1 MVDAGLPLHLERLLE
16 RSPRL
21 PVPRLLRI
29 RLAELVEAI
38 AQASVIDAPGLVPG
52 LCRLHRLDEAPARV
66 RDMACQE
73 IPDTDVAMDVPRRG
87 VAEGARWEIFG
98 VERPTLFRRATSSG
112 MLLVR
117 AVQPPE
123 RFAWTLT
130 GDHIDAE
137 LRLEESESNRTL
149 ATLEVE
155 APWLYGF
162 SRALQR
168 RALARLH
175 ALYQTAADI

>member
-1 MVDAGLPLHLERLLE
+1 MPSASATKELLASRDDLWSFIAEPHHFADWWPGIAG
-16 RSPRL
+16 
-21 PVPRLLRI
+21 
-29 RLAELVEAI
+29 
-38 AQASVIDAPGLVPG
+38 
-52 LCRLHRLDEAPARV
+52 V
-66 RDMACQE
+66 R
-73 IPDTDVAMDVPRRG
+73 PDRRG
-87 VAEGARWEIFG
+87 LAEGARWEIFG

-137 LRLEESESNRTL
+137 LRLEESGSNRTL
-149 ATLEVE
+149 ATLDVE

-162 SRALQR
+162 SRALPR